1 MIFIVVSQ
9 PLLKVWTPGQSIRFI
24 ESAWFMDD
32 SERRSGKIEGLM
44 GLLAGK
50 LLLFCEVDQITVVS
64 PNFQGVQATFQIVAE
79 CFKGANDGQEF
90 LIMDFIVSLCR
101 KEGF

>member
-1 MIFIVVSQ
+1 
-9 PLLKVWTPGQSIRFI
+9 
-24 ESAWFMDD
+24 MDD

-64 PNFQGVQATFQIVAE
+64 PNFQGVRATFQIVAE
-79 CFKGANDGQEF
+79 GFKGTNDINDGQGRAVRGRA
-90 LIMDFIVSLCR
+90 I
-101 KEGF
+101 